1 MIWISFCRFYACI
14 CDFNLMAKRVEML
27 LICSS
32 YFFIITNLF
41 FFFCYKLECFLSSS
55 LPIFIYIGR

>member
-14 CDFNLMAKRVEML
+14 CDFALMAKRVEML

-32 YFFIITNLF
+32 YFFL
-41 FFFCYKLECFLSSS
+41 YYYE
-55 LPIFIYIGR
+55 PIFLLLL